1 MPRTVYEHNAL
12 NAAFLFGPPSL
23 PPCLSR
29 EPLSSRWLKK
39 LIPFSRIKYVYST
52 CIFREHRV
60 SSTTLVG
67 RDHGCISLIQIWH
80 GSKYRKHAFFFFF
93 FVERPIPK
101 IWLYIRNAIF
111 FFLPPYLYCR
121 STSARTA
128 RTYTL
133 CIMYGGALKIYKY
146 ESHGGVVSV
155 TSCPE
160 RCSFIHTRKKFQP

>member
-1 MPRTVYEHNAL
+1 MEFIFQREKLLPRTVYEHNAL
-12 NAAFLFGPPSL
+12 NAAFLFGFPSL
-23 PPCLSR
+23 PPSLSR

-93 FVERPIPK
+93 FSLK
-101 IWLYIRNAIF
+101 DLYRKFGYTFVTQYF
-111 FFLPPYLYCR
+111 FFYLLTCTVGQHR
-121 STSARTA
+121 HVPRVRT
-128 RTYTL
+128 
-133 CIMYGGALKIYKY
+133 
-146 ESHGGVVSV
+146 
-155 TSCPE
+155 
-160 RCSFIHTRKKFQP
+160 RCA

>member
-1 MPRTVYEHNAL
+1 MYISRTPRVQYNV
-12 NAAFLFGPPSL
+12 
-23 PPCLSR
+23 SR
-29 EPLSSRWLKK
+29 SRSRLYLTYSDLARFK
-39 LIPFSRIKYVYST
+39 IPET
-52 CIFREHRV
+52 CF
-60 SSTTLVG
+60 
-67 RDHGCISLIQIWH
+67 
-80 GSKYRKHAFFFFF
+80 FFFFF
-93 FVERPIPK
+93 FVERSIPK

-111 FFLPPYLYCR
+111 FFYLLTSYYR

-160 RCSFIHTRKKFQP
+160 RCSFIHTRKKFQPWSGRWKRSDLNVGVDCLRPCYA